1 MLSWKSL
8 REEVKKVPSPKTQNL
23 QLLYEG
29 SVKHVFQSPY
39 RADRLLF
46 EYTDDYSVFD
56 WGKMPD
62 TIANK
67 GISLVAIG
75 AFFFEELA
83 RAERWSALSNSPH
96 LKQFDKAWLKRRWEH
111 QVFNSLTQNGSKSHF
126 QDLVLPNGQRIKY
139 HQSGNFTGPV
149 FMEVLKAEV
158 DRPVAHQIMGQS
170 LYFYPQRKNVAAPR
184 LVPLEV
190 VFRFGMPTGSSLKGR
205 IEKDPDYVK
214 VLGLSNTPEEG
225 KLFEHPVIE
234 FFTKLE
240 PKDRL
245 LTMQEAAHMSGLNA
259 DQFEK
264 LCELA
269 LDLALALYVIFA
281 ERGIELWDGKFEF
294 VLGAAGIML
303 ADSIGPDE
311 LRLLYKGCHLSKEL
325 IRQVYRGGK
334 WESAIKEAQQLAKS
348 RKGADWKDVCRNE
361 LNCKPEPLPS
371 VFKAVVDKLYGT
383 LTNHIV
389 GQEIF
394 KDHPSLDG
402 FIQALPTALPAQ
414 V

>member
-1 MLSWKSL
+1 MPL
-8 REEVKKVPSPKTQNL
+8 PKTMNL
-23 QLLYEG
+23 QLIYEG
-29 SVKHVFQSPY
+29 SVKRVWQSPY

-67 GISLVAIG
+67 GMALVTLG

-83 RAERWSALSNSPH
+83 RPERWSAWQNSPH
-96 LKQFDKAWLKRRWEH
+96 LKVFDKTWLKRRWEH
-111 QVFNSLTQNGSKSHF
+111 SVYRDWLTADGSKSHF
-126 QDLVLPNGQRIKY
+126 QDLVVPNGQRIRY
-139 HQSGNFTGPV
+139 HQTSNFTGPI

-158 DRPVAHQIMGQS
+158 DRPVSHHVLGQT

-184 LVPLEV
+184 LIPLEV
-190 VFRFGMPTGSSLKGR
+190 VFRFGMPAGSSLKAR
-205 IEKDPDYVK
+205 LEKDPDYLR
-214 VLGLSNTPEEG
+214 VLGLKEMPEEG

-245 LTMQEAAHMSGLNA
+245 VTLQEAALMSGLNGE
-259 DQFEK
+259 QFER
-264 LCELA
+264 LTEFA

-294 VLGAAGIML
+294 VLGASGLML

-311 LRLLYKGCHLSKEL
+311 LRLIYKGCHLSKEL
-325 IRQVYRGGK
+325 IRMVYRGSK
-334 WESAIKEAQQLAKS
+334 WENAIKEAQQLVKT
-348 RKGADWKDVCRNE
+348 RKDADWKQVCSSE
-361 LNCKPEPLPS
+361 LKAEPERLPPH
-371 VFKAVVDKLYGT
+371 FKAVVDKLYGA
-383 LTNHIV
+383 LANHMS

-402 FIQALPTALPAQ
+402 FIQALPTAMPVQ